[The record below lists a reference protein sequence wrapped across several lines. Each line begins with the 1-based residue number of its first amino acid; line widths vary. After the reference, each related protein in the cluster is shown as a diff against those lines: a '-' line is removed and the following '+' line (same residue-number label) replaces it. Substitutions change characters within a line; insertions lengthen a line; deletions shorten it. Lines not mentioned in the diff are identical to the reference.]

1 MSAPQPTLKF
11 TPYENPMQ
19 KPTETTPQVAATPEG
34 KQKRGKALKN
44 PNNVEPKVK
53 SKSKTKTLETPA
65 PSNKLFYGKALW
77 GRGGYAGLQAR
88 SGSVDSSNKSD
99 SSSRS
104 TGSEHT
110 AAKTSGEVLKV
121 TKSILLF
128 RVCNIIASENYLAG
142 EEIVTC

>member
-1 MSAPQPTLKF
+1 
-11 TPYENPMQ
+11 MQ
-19 KPTETTPQVAATPEG
+19 KPTETTPPAASPEG

-44 PNNVEPKVK
+44 PSNVKG
-53 SKSKTKTLETPA
+53 KSKTKTFETPA

-110 AAKTSGEVLKV
+110 AVKTSGEVLKV

-128 RVCNIIASENYLAG
+128 RVWKIIASENYHAG